1 MIFESYL
8 GALFSCDR
16 GKVVLHCLFPVIVK
30 KGEAIGG
37 PLLLATALI
46 HQAFTSANLSYW

>member
-16 GKVVLHCLFPVIVK
+16 GKVVLHCLFLVIVK
-30 KGEAIGG
+30 KGEAIGA
-37 PLLLATALI
+37 PL
-46 HQAFTSANLSYW
+46 